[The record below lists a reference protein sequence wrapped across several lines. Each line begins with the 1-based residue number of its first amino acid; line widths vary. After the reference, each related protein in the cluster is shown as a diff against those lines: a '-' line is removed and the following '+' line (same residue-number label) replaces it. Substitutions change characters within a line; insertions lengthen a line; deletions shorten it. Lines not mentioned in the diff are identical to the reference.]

1 MTFIPSPVF
10 LPAVTPL
17 CVQAFDREW
26 TFMPWFEPVWRSDG
40 RLMALDMQSLLTG
53 RETGKPAL
61 PAWFFARLPP
71 REQLRLLCW
80 QLDILGRMAPWC
92 ASREV
97 VVSLSITRPLAMLV
111 LAETDVQQAIQML
124 ASVLRP
130 VISERALP
138 PGREVL
144 RAPFLQ
150 GMLTLVP
157 LWLDGFGAGSGG
169 LSWLMSGL
177 FESVRT
183 DLCLLSELH
192 VHPGGGRFLAALSK
206 LAAEGGTQLIAGG
219 VSDPQL
225 LAFSRDGLVTAC
237 QGAIWPGVTA
247 EQLHMLPDRC
257 PGPVCGVLPASGEHH
272 A

>member
-1 MTFIPSPVF
+1 MRVI
-10 LPAVTPL
+10 LPPASLSAVTPV

-26 TFMPWFEPVWRSDG
+26 TFTPWFEPVWRPDG
-40 RLMALDMQSLLTG
+40 RLMALDMLSRSAG
-53 RETGKPAL
+53 RETGKPTL

-80 QLDILGRMAPWC
+80 QLDILGRMMPWC

-111 LAETDVQQAIQML
+111 LAEPGVQETIQTL
-124 ASVLRP
+124 APVLRP
-130 VISERALP
+130 VISERTLP

-144 RAPFLQ
+144 SAPFLQ
-150 GMLTLVP
+150 GLLTLVP
-157 LWLDGFGAGSGG
+157 LWLDDFGAGSGG

-177 FESVRT
+177 FESVKT
-183 DLCLLSELH
+183 DRGLLSELH
-192 VHPGGGRFLAALSK
+192 VHPGGARFLAALSN
-206 LAAEGGTQLIAGG
+206 LAGEGGTQLIAGG

-225 LAFSRDGLVTAC
+225 LAFSHEGQVTAC
-237 QGAIWPGVTA
+237 QGALWPGVTA

-257 PGPVCGVLPASGEHH
+257 PGLAYGVSPASGEHH